1 MIAIGI
7 VEEKITLN
15 NKNSELIQF
24 PPLRRDTDIKVIEV
38 LWEYLKMPEESQKV
52 VLSVMKEMYDCKQ
65 EENKSPLELYQN
77 LPTKNV
83 MDFQNV
89 IGKIILD
96 IIREASSMAGWV
108 FWHKFIDGWSV
119 NEMVNDQENADK
131 FIIVLDALFDE
142 FLEMSEQEIDDD
154 NITS

>member
-1 MIAIGI
+1 MNS
-7 VEEKITLN
+7 K
-15 NKNSELIQF
+15 KSELIQF

-52 VLSVMKEMYDCKQ
+52 VSSVMKEMYECEQ
-65 EENKSPLELYQN
+65 EENKSPLELYQK

-89 IGKIILD
+89 MEKIMLD
-96 IIREASSMAGWV
+96 IIREACDLACWV
-108 FWHKFIDGWSV
+108 FWFKVVEGWSV
-119 NEMVNDQENADK
+119 DEMVNAQENADK
-131 FIIVLDALFDE
+131 FIIVLDALYDE
-142 FLEMSEQEIDDD
+142 FMEMSEQEIDDD

>member
-1 MIAIGI
+1 M
-7 VEEKITLN
+7 N
-15 NKNSELIQF
+15 NINSEFVQF

-52 VLSVMKEMYDCKQ
+52 VSSVMKEMYECEQ
-65 EENKSPLELYQN
+65 EENKSPLELYQK

-89 IGKIILD
+89 MEKIMLD
-96 IIREASSMAGWV
+96 IIREACDLACWV
-108 FWHKFIDGWSV
+108 FWFKFVEGWSV
-119 NEMVNDQENADK
+119 DEMVNAQENADK
-131 FIIVLDALFDE
+131 FIIVLDALYDE
-142 FLEMSEQEIDDD
+142 FMEMSEQEIDDD